1 MSSNS
6 SIYLFLYTAFS
17 IVTTIVPQLV
27 FIQVGLEGEY
37 LGLQNVSL
45 ANSSIWTDEGDLP
58 LNRSLTWY
66 KVNCMLQ
73 LVS

>member
-1 MSSNS
+1 MNSNS
-6 SIYLFLYTAFS
+6 SIYLYLYTTFS

-27 FIQVGLEGEY
+27 FTQVGLEGEY

-45 ANSSIWTDEGDLP
+45 ANSSIWTDGGALP